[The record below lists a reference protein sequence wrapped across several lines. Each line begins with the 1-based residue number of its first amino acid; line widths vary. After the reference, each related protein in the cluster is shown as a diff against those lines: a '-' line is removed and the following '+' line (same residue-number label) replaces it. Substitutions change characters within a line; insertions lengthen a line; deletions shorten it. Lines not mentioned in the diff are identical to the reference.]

1 MAEPSSLEPAGG
13 TNDAPAIAA
22 ESMPPPDGADHRT
35 CPRYGYG
42 TVTLTRVGLAR
53 AGAACFAWIHDLC
66 EHGIGLDVLAPLAA
80 GVNIVVELKRGGGLK
95 LHMHPGGARD
105 AGWLVLPFGLP
116 IQACTAS
123 RRARQYLA
131 TDAQPGRQP
140 AGVSSCR
147 PACPDKPAAA
157 VTRCGS
163 SGQYN
168 RRMGCGST

>member
-95 LHMHPGGARD
+95 LRMRAQVVHATPVGSFFRLGCQFKRALRPG
-105 AGWLVLPFGLP
+105 VL
-116 IQACTAS
+116 AS
-123 RRARQYLA
+123 ILQQMRSP
-131 TDAQPGRQP
+131 DDSQPE
-140 AGVSSCR
+140 
-147 PACPDKPAAA
+147 
-157 VTRCGS
+157 
-163 SGQYN
+163 
-168 RRMGCGST
+168 